1 MKIRRAKIALFAFVL
16 FMVGLVALADSGHGS
31 QFFRL
36 ANKVPGGDKIGH
48 FLLFGTLSFLVNLVL
63 RAAEIRFGRI
73 AILKGSAAVLFVAT
87 LEEFSQLFL
96 RSRSFDL
103 GDLTADILGIWLFGW
118 LAKRYL
124 SWRRTKPNPFA
135 KTL

>member
-1 MKIRRAKIALFAFVL
+1 MKIRRAKIVLFAFVL
-16 FMVGLVALADSGHGS
+16 FMAGLVALADSGHGR

-36 ANKVPGGDKIGH
+36 ADKVPGGDKIGH
-48 FLLFGTLSFLVNLVL
+48 FLLFGMLAFLVNLVL
-63 RAAEIRFGRI
+63 RAAQIRLWRI
-73 AILKGSAAVLFVAT
+73 SFLKGSAAVLFVAT

-103 GDLTADILGIWLFGW
+103 GDLTADILGICFFGW
-118 LAKRYL
+118 LAKKYL